1 MGSKPSKQDPF
12 SRAETWLRQR
22 KDAKIDAHDSSA
34 RSLLVRWPSLPSPF
48 VEDIAQRTSCV
59 PKMLYTEVH
68 EQLNAGA
75 HCWHCASIMMD

>member
-48 VEDIAQRTSCV
+48 VETHCPEDVLCAKDIVYNVYRNS
-59 PKMLYTEVH
+59 
-68 EQLNAGA
+68 
-75 HCWHCASIMMD
+75 